1 MRNPLCGTHT
11 PQGQALWRNESL
23 VRRGGVH
30 IIQGHKD
37 SRWAAVQ
44 NAALPQAGERGGGKV
59 DVGG

>member
-1 MRNPLCGTHT
+1 MRIYSVYAFPSNI
-11 PQGQALWRNESL
+11 ANESL

-30 IIQGHKD
+30 IIQTQGHKD